1 MTASPAPEN
10 SPWARV
16 FAVAGLIGL
25 AIVIFLAIPREQEEG
40 EERGF
45 FGSLPGLLL
54 PAPTYTP
61 VVTPTVPTTP
71 TPAPAAT
78 QAEPTA
84 TVTEAAEGTVRVQA
98 TGNVWCRSGPAMYY
112 EARAA
117 FQPGRQAVALAQ
129 YEDARGRY
137 WLVRT
142 DQGTRCWL
150 PARYAKVVQGDPNRL
165 PQATPPPP
173 PAVAFL
179 VGIERVSR
187 CGDQRGLTLWL
198 RNEGTRLLESVD
210 VKIEG
215 PGQAYDYAIGLH
227 QRNGFEWWLT
237 CDAGGRLERLLPGEV
252 GFVTI
257 ATPGRDLSGE
267 PVTVIVKAC
276 TENHLQGLCLER
288 RLLLPVP

>member
-1 MTASPAPEN
+1 MTASPAPDN

-16 FAVAGLIGL
+16 FAVAGLIVL
-25 AIVIFLAIPREQEEG
+25 AIVIFLAIPREGEEG

-45 FGSLPGLLL
+45 LGGLPGLLL

-61 VVTPTVPTTP
+61 PVTPTPPATP
-71 TPAPAAT
+71 TPVPQTTAALPT
-78 QAEPTA
+78 PTA
-84 TVTEAAEGTVRVQA
+84 TPNRDEVRLRI
-98 TGNVWCRSGPAMYY
+98 TGNVWCRSGPAVYY
-112 EARAA
+112 EARAG
-117 FQPGRQAVALAQ
+117 FQPGDQVVVLGQ
-129 YEDARGRY
+129 YEGERGAY

-142 DQGTRCWL
+142 RQGTECWL
-150 PARYAKVVQGDPNRL
+150 PKRYTSVVSGDPARL
-165 PQATPPPP
+165 PQITPPPP

-187 CGDQRGLTLWL
+187 CGDRRGLTLWI

-215 PGQAYDYAIGLH
+215 PGQAYDFAIGLN

-267 PVTVIVKAC
+267 PVTVTVKAC